1 MFGGWFLWFSSEVFR
16 VFCFLFTEGLQGWD
30 SWDGFVVF
38 GVFVGFVVKVYV
50 KLFIE
55 DGK

>member
-1 MFGGWFLWFSSEVFR
+1 MGFLG

-38 GVFVGFVVKVYV
+38 GVFGVFVGFLVKVYV

>member
-1 MFGGWFLWFSSEVFR
+1 MVGFCGFLLRFFG

-38 GVFVGFVVKVYV
+38 VVFVVKVYV